1 MSLCR
6 RGCDQGSSSATS
18 TDRSCHHGPLG
29 LKLLDVLNDLL
40 NLLTN
45 IAFLRLFIF
54 FKLFKTLM
62 HLLHGILDVELR
74 FRDLPLQGTESVC
87 EIFDISPRPIS
98 LGLLDFGNDGLVVS
112 EVLVV

>member
-1 MSLCR
+1 M
-6 RGCDQGSSSATS
+6 
-18 TDRSCHHGPLG
+18 G
-29 LKLLDVLNDLL
+29 LELLDVLNDLL
-40 NLLTN
+40 YLLTN

-54 FKLFKTLM
+54 LKFFKTLV

-74 FRDLPLQGTESVC
+74 FRDLPLQGTECVC

-98 LGLLDFGNDGLVVS
+98 LGLLDLGNDGLIIS